1 LILDPGSSDV
11 VMVNTESVLLNV
23 QEREKWRRRMD
34 LLERSLGELRDQ
46 RRRVEARLRRVREEI
61 ARLQLA
67 ADAVL
72 EFGGRTTLGRMDAR
86 QGIPL
91 TYR

>member
-1 LILDPGSSDV
+1 LILGRGSSDPG
-11 VMVNTESVLLNV
+11 MVDTESVLLNV

-34 LLERSLGELRDQ
+34 LLDRTLGELRTQ
-46 RRRVEARLRRVREEI
+46 RRRVETRLHRIRQEI
-61 ARLQLA
+61 ARLQVA
-67 ADAVL
+67 ADAVV
-72 EFGGRTTLGRMDAR
+72 EFGGRPQPGRMDAR

>member
-1 LILDPGSSDV
+1 
-11 VMVNTESVLLNV
+11 MVDTESVLLNV

-34 LLERSLGELRDQ
+34 LLDRTLVELRTQ
-46 RRRVEARLRRVREEI
+46 RRRVETRLQRVRQEI
-61 ARLQLA
+61 ARLQVA
-67 ADAVL
+67 ADVVVD
-72 EFGGRTTLGRMDAR
+72 FGGRAQPGRMDAR

>member
-1 LILDPGSSDV
+1 
-11 VMVNTESVLLNV
+11 MVDTESVLLNV

-34 LLERSLGELRDQ
+34 LLERSLDELRDQ
-46 RRRVEARLRRVREEI
+46 RRRVETRLARIRKEI
-61 ARLQLA
+61 ARLQVA
-67 ADAVL
+67 ADAVV
-72 EFGGRTTLGRMDAR
+72 EFSGRIGPRGMDAR